1 VCGLT
6 FTPFFNKRTM
16 IAINN
21 NHILKYLKQPLPF
34 AIAKIC
40 KEWQKDPTPKPVPT
54 LLPLSK
60 SQPIDSNCKIRSLMG
75 VRLSLVVSGKVD
87 NKYKGFRDLVEDIL
101 DEFDNLEYVRGVV
114 RIKA

>member
-1 VCGLT
+1 
-6 FTPFFNKRTM
+6 
-16 IAINN
+16 
-21 NHILKYLKQPLPF
+21 
-34 AIAKIC
+34 
-40 KEWQKDPTPKPVPT
+40 
-54 LLPLSK
+54 
-60 SQPIDSNCKIRSLMG
+60 MG